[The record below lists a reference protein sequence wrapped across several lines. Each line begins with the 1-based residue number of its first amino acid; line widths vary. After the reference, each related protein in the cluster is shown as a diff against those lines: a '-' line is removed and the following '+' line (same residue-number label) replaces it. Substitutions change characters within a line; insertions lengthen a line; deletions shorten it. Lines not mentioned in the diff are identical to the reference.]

1 MAITQADIAK
11 WLGRPLTPNEV
22 SNFATYLNIAESYLN
37 ELLCTDITD
46 VTAGSRIYESRDGY
60 STVFTD
66 YFTGSPT
73 VIING
78 SARTDFKTR
87 FFDDRNTAFKN
98 SLVFDCKFRCDDEV
112 TITATW
118 GIDPLPD
125 DLGSLLAQLFA
136 IAAKP
141 YRTDSD
147 VKRKDVE
154 DFSIWFGERSD
165 VEIAVMNNTLII
177 QKYSLC
183 ESSNIR
189 HGKVC
194 RVWI

>member
-22 SNFATYLNIAESYLN
+22 SNFAVYLNIAKSYLN

-66 YFTGSPT
+66 YFTGIPT
-73 VIING
+73 VTING

-112 TITATW
+112 TITASW

-136 IAAKP
+136 IGSKP
-141 YRTDSD
+141 YVTGDIKT
-147 VKRKDVE
+147 KRVE
-154 DFSIWFGERSD
+154 DFSITFGDRSD
-165 VEIAVMNNTLII
+165 VELAVTSNTLTI

-194 RVWI
+194 RIWI